1 MKFEKWL
8 DTLVNEK
15 GLDLDH
21 TFEYNGPV
29 YGMNMIPLEAVVE
42 QIKAFHPQTQEM
54 TKKRLV
60 EIDFKNGDVM
70 HFFGSLHKK
79 WRYRRIYYGT
89 SCSYTHSI

>member
-8 DTLVNEK
+8 DTLVAEK

-42 QIKAFHPQTQEM
+42 QIKAFHPDTQKM
-54 TKKRLV
+54 TKNRLV

-70 HFFGSLHKK
+70 HFFGYIAQKMA
-79 WRYRRIYYGT
+79 IQE
-89 SCSYTHSI
+89 II

>member
-8 DTLVNEK
+8 DTLVAEK
-15 GLDLDH
+15 DLDLDH

-54 TKKRLV
+54 TKNRLV

-70 HFFGSLHKK
+70 HFFGYIAQKMA
-79 WRYRRIYYGT
+79 I
-89 SCSYTHSI
+89 